1 MISLYEILE
10 TIPYDDMRRNLKLP
24 LDNMNN
30 LKLVSKQ
37 VNNILSKIKP
47 FISIIHDNLKIN
59 VNINLKLILK
69 MTKQFTIVELVL
81 KNINKHYYIDYL
93 NLKLIS
99 NIIKN
104 CPQLEKFDFE
114 VNYIKDYRINILYEA
129 LVKCKHLKHLNLG
142 YNDISPKKIKILTKS
157 LDKFT
162 KLEEFILNS
171 NNIIGD
177 DGINSIIIALMKCK
191 ITYINFDDTNITV
204 IGATFLAKML
214 LHFTYLQKL
223 SLYGNSIG
231 DEGTSILAEVL
242 PQCNLVSLNISGNN
256 SGLHGAKSIALVLP
270 QCTSLTEL
278 FIGFNELTDEGAN
291 SLISVLPQCKL
302 ATFDISQNNLG
313 LDVAKKLKLVLPH
326 CTSLTELYIGG
337 NTFSNKGIRSIISV
351 LRQCKQ
357 LKKLLLW
364 HSKITDKTANML
376 KHMLQ
381 QLPNF
386 IYINLHANYI
396 SKKRIDSLRESLSES
411 NIECFFGKQNDL

>member
-47 FISIIHDNLKIN
+47 FISIIHDNLRIN
-59 VNINLKLILK
+59 VNVNLKLILK

-81 KNINKHYYIDYL
+81 KNINKCYYIDYL

-114 VNYIKDYRINILYEA
+114 INYIKDYRANILYKA
-129 LVKCKHLKHLNLG
+129 LIKCNHLKHLNLG
-142 YNDISPKKIKILTKS
+142 YNDISSKKVKILTKS

-162 KLEEFILNS
+162 KLEEFIFNS
-171 NNIIGD
+171 NNIIDD

-231 DEGTSILAEVL
+231 DEGTYILAEVL
-242 PQCNLVSLNISGNN
+242 PLCNLVSLNISGNN
-256 SGLHGAKSIALVLP
+256 LGLQGAKSIALVLP

-302 ATFDISQNNLG
+302 ATFDICQNNLG
-313 LDVAKKLKLVLPH
+313 LDVAIKLKLVLPH
-326 CTSLTELYIGG
+326 CTLLTELFIGG
-337 NTFSNKGIRSIISV
+337 NTFSDKGIRSIISV
-351 LRQCKQ
+351 LGQCKQ
-357 LKKLLLW
+357 LKKLQLW

-396 SKKRIDSLRESLSES
+396 SEKGINSFRESLSES